1 MLTSS
6 VPKEGKTLL
15 SFALAQNMVGLGKR
29 ILLIEAD
36 VRRRVHS
43 IEFDRN
49 NSVSLL
55 DLIAGNKNL
64 GEVSLYAEELG
75 FDILTATRSDENAAD
90 IFASQRFS
98 KLLTE
103 LREHYD
109 YIIIDSPPILA
120 VPDARLIGNISD
132 FNIYIV
138 KWNKS
143 TRAQVDQGL
152 DMLSSI
158 GVNTI
163 GLVLNQIDTRKTKTY
178 GYTGSYGSG
187 AYGSEYYES

>member
-1 MLTSS
+1 M
-6 VPKEGKTLL
+6 
-15 SFALAQNMVGLGKR
+15 
-29 ILLIEAD
+29 D
-36 VRRRVHS
+36 
-43 IEFDRN
+43 
-49 NSVSLL
+49 
-55 DLIAGNKNL
+55 
-64 GEVSLYAEELG
+64 EVSLYVEELG

-132 FNIYIV
+132 VTIYIV

-163 GLVLNQIDTRKTKTY
+163 GLVLNQIDSRKTKTY
-178 GYTGSYGSG
+178 GYTGSYGYG
-187 AYGSEYYES
+187 AYRSEYYES